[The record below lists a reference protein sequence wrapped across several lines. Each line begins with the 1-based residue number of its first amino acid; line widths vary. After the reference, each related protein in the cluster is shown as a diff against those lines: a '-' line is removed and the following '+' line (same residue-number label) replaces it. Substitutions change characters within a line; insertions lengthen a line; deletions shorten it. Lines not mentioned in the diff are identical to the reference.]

1 MAILVQTRLESTNI
15 CGYRGS
21 VFKENLGEIIFDVVL
36 SSFIID
42 TGSSSYIKFEPTKKD
57 FKFQIGNAD
66 DFQQVLTVSKSLQ
79 TIEGETVDL

>member
-42 TGSSSYIKFEPTKKD
+42 TGSSSYIKFQQKKN